1 MGYCDMNDLEKLL
14 HQRAELDA
22 KIQQAQA
29 AARQSAINQ
38 VRELMA
44 NHQLTLAD
52 IQIKPTRAAKK
63 GAMRTGGGGKVAP
76 KYRDGAGN
84 TWSGRGLRPK
94 WLSAAL
100 ASGAQLSDFAI

>member
-1 MGYCDMNDLEKLL
+1 MGYRSMNDLEKLL
-14 HQRAELDA
+14 NQRAELDA
-22 KIQQAQA
+22 KIQQAQT

-52 IQIKPTRAAKK
+52 IQAKPTR
-63 GAMRTGGGGKVAP
+63 GAGKSGKRAGGGGKVAP

-84 TWSGRGLRPK
+84 TWTGRGLKPK
-94 WLSAAL
+94 WLSAAI
-100 ASGAQLSDFAI
+100 AKGAQLSDFAI